1 MKQVNAYRADEQ
13 ETQRLG
19 YVMGKMMELFDKH
32 DLTTAD
38 VMNLTTNLLAEI
50 AVMNCMDRES
60 VLKALGQTYDAHL
73 TRDSQ
78 DETLN

>member
-1 MKQVNAYRADEQ
+1 MKQVNAYKADEQ

-19 YVMGKMMELFDKH
+19 YVMKKMMELFDKH

-73 TRDSQ
+73 KNDTRD
-78 DETLN
+78 ETFN